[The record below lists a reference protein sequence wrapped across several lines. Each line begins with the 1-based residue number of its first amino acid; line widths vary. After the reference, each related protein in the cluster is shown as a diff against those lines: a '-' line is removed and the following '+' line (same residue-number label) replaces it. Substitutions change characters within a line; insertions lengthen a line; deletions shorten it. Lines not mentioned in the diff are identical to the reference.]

1 MAEPKFEEAL
11 AKLEE
16 ITRQLESGDLSLEKS
31 LALFEEGV
39 KWVKFCQKR
48 LHEAEKKIQ
57 ILVKDK
63 EGRLQEEDFKLEAE
77 NKENKKED

>member
-1 MAEPKFEEAL
+1 MGELKFEEAL
-11 AKLEE
+11 VKLEE

-39 KWVKFCQKR
+39 KLVKLCQKR

-63 EGRLQEEDFKLEAE
+63 EGQWQEEPFKLEPD
-77 NKENKKED
+77 NKKED

>member
-1 MAEPKFEEAL
+1 MAEPKFEDAL
-11 AKLEE
+11 SKLEE

-39 KWVKFCQKR
+39 KLVKFCQKR
-48 LHEAEKKIQ
+48 LHEAERKIQ

-63 EGRLQEEDFKLEAE
+63 EGELKEEDFTLGAE
-77 NKENKKED
+77 NKGEG